1 LAPEAT
7 MNFALFGIVRIGN
20 KPAPRLPDQKESA
33 RNLHAIWDQR
43 FDRLSALLAQPTE
56 N

>member
-1 LAPEAT
+1 

-20 KPAPRLPDQKESA
+20 RPAPRLPDQKGSA
-33 RNLHAIWDQR
+33 QKLHAIWDQR
-43 FDRLSALLAQPTE
+43 FDRLSALLVQLAE

>member
-1 LAPEAT
+1 

-20 KPAPRLPDQKESA
+20 KQKVPFPDQEQCA

-43 FDRLSALLAQPTE
+43 FDRLSALLAQLAE